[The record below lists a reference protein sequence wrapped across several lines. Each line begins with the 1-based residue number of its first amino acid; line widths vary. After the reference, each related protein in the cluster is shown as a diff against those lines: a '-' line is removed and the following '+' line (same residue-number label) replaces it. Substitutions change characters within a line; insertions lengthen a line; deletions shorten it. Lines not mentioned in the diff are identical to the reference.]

1 MIQYLLSV
9 TKTALDNDKDVEL
22 LQSLIRSSIYGIAL
36 ELMRQYPKLSREL
49 QSNERARILAIL
61 ASKPSAF
68 ASGSRLGYW
77 KRLIYHWIPVQEE
90 HIPHPPS
97 VDADVENS
105 IVISQK
111 FKNFTYGSTL
121 QQIFSTFGFF
131 SQKLHLVLWNF
142 LLQLVPGIKSMR
154 DTKLM
159 HTQTLQIAKIM
170 CHEGITWSAKEGN
183 ETLWFPAVTAVRLG
197 ICELVHEISKAF
209 YYSYIFRENGHGLFH
224 LAILHRQEGVLNILN
239 KIYSFVWG
247 FEVAMTSVKRDN
259 ILHIAGRL
267 GPSTQVAGAALQM
280 QRELQW
286 YKVVESY
293 VHPSLQEH
301 LNSSD
306 QTPREVFTKEH
317 KDLLKEGEKWMKET
331 ASSCALVA
339 ALIITVVF
347 AAAFTVPGG
356 NNTVGIPMFLQQ
368 PSFLVFAVSDALALF
383 SSTASLLM
391 FLGILTSR
399 YAEEDFLNSL
409 PKKLIIGLITLF
421 LSIASMM
428 VAFGATI
435 YLFLSH
441 PWKWVIIP
449 ISLLGCVPVTL
460 FAMLQFPLLVDMFL
474 STYGPSI
481 LKPRKVRM

>member
-1 MIQYLLSV
+1 
-9 TKTALDNDKDVEL
+9 
-22 LQSLIRSSIYGIAL
+22 
-36 ELMRQYPKLSREL
+36 
-49 QSNERARILAIL
+49 
-61 ASKPSAF
+61 
-68 ASGSRLGYW
+68 
-77 KRLIYHWIPVQEE
+77 
-90 HIPHPPS
+90 
-97 VDADVENS
+97 
-105 IVISQK
+105 
-111 FKNFTYGSTL
+111 
-121 QQIFSTFGFF
+121 
-131 SQKLHLVLWNF
+131 
-142 LLQLVPGIKSMR
+142 
-154 DTKLM
+154 
-159 HTQTLQIAKIM
+159 
-170 CHEGITWSAKEGN
+170 
-183 ETLWFPAVTAVRLG
+183 
-197 ICELVHEISKAF
+197 
-209 YYSYIFRENGHGLFH
+209 
-224 LAILHRQEGVLNILN
+224 
-239 KIYSFVWG
+239 
-247 FEVAMTSVKRDN
+247 MTSVKRDN

-356 NNTVGIPMFLQQ
+356 NNTVGIPLFLQQ

-409 PKKLIIGLITLF
+409 PMKLIIGLITLF